1 MISTQSLEAQRQS
14 LLSRMEANREQYR
27 RMLMDNPD
35 GPVYGSPNRR
45 LHASGDSHPVEGQY
59 SSDQYGGSHYSR
71 GDRYAHSAYEHGPS
85 PAIQALRW
93 VQEHPLLCAAAVAA
107 VVAIGPSRI
116 VKTAVSGGT
125 ALTALTLRNQQNI
138 NSIVRV
144 ISQVAGY
151 LQNERARRYRP

>member
-35 GPVYGSPNRR
+35 GPVYDTPGRR
-45 LHASGDSHPVEGQY
+45 LRASGDGRGGQY
-59 SSDQYGGSHYSR
+59 GSSEQYGGSQYAD
-71 GDRYAHSAYEHGPS
+71 DRYTRAAYEHGPS

-107 VVAIGPSRI
+107 VVAIGPRRI
-116 VKTAVSGGT
+116 VKTAVTSGT
-125 ALTALTLRNQQNI
+125 ALTALMLRNQQNI

-151 LQNERARRYRP
+151 VQNDRSRRH

>member
-35 GPVYGSPNRR
+35 GPVYDNPGRR
-45 LHASGDSHPVEGQY
+45 LHASGDARESGDQY
-59 SSDQYGGSHYSR
+59 SGGQQVAGPYS
-71 GDRYAHSAYEHGPS
+71 GGERYAHAAYEHGPS

-107 VVAIGPSRI
+107 VVAIGPRRI
-116 VKTAVSGGT
+116 VKTAVAGGT

-151 LQNERARRYRP
+151 VQNERTRRYRP